1 VAIKPTIYKLNISLS
16 DIERNYYD
24 TLSLTLALHPSETI
38 ERMMVRVL
46 AYCINAQEH
55 LSFTKGLS
63 AIDEPD
69 IWARTLDDQIALW
82 IDIGEPAVER
92 IKKSSRLAH
101 AVKIYCFNSKADVW
115 WQQAKNK
122 VNQMKVSV
130 YRFQWQ
136 DIQTLATLVE
146 RTMEI
151 SVTINGNAAYV
162 ATARGE
168 HEVSWEVLQE
178 S

>member
-1 VAIKPTIYKLNISLS
+1 MAIKPTIYKLNISLS
-16 DIERNYYD
+16 DIERNHYD
-24 TLSLTLALHPSETI
+24 TLNLTLALHPSETI

-92 IKKSSRLAH
+92 IKKSSRLAN
-101 AVKIYCFNSKADVW
+101 AVKVYCFNSKSDVW
-115 WQQAKNK
+115 WEQAKDK
-122 VNQMKVSV
+122 IKRLKASV
-130 YRFQWQ
+130 FRFQWQ
-136 DIQTLATLVE
+136 DIQALATLVE

-151 SVTINGNAAYV
+151 SVTITGDSAYV
-162 ATARGE
+162 ATALGE
-168 HEVSWEVLQE
+168 CEVTWEVLQE